1 MWLFLCSEQARAV
14 TPETWRSLWV
24 CWERLGMGWA
34 EGCDAGKAQ
43 LQKRRRGP
51 GINTEVLW
59 NLFPACISLQMVE
72 SCGARGCDITC
83 CSKSVTFNW
92 K

>member
-43 LQKRRRGP
+43 LQKRTREP

-59 NLFPACISLQMVE
+59 NLFPAVNKHKLWPLRLQYVKLHV
-72 SCGARGCDITC
+72 S
-83 CSKSVTFNW
+83 
-92 K
+92 